1 MSEAWERLDAPLPV
15 QSLEWIRS
23 EMANKNLPPLIK
35 ASELGK
41 VEFMTTGIPELDAII
56 KPKGSKVP
64 GGFPVGRVSEI
75 YGLEG
80 VGKTSLTL
88 QAIAGMQ
95 KAGKKI
101 LFVDVENALNP
112 QRAEEFGVD
121 LDNLQLS
128 TETTVEGVTEIIVA
142 YLGQFDVIVVDS
154 IAAMIPRAE
163 FEGDSG
169 EAHMGL
175 KARLMG
181 QLTRKVVGPLSKAK
195 CALIFINQQRESLE
209 MFSAKYFTPG
219 GKAVPFATSLRI
231 ELKSPKKDKMVATVK
246 GEKTEVGK
254 IVTARVEKSKV
265 STPHV
270 EARFELLY

>member
-1 MSEAWERLDAPLPV
+1 MSEAWEQLDAPLPV

-23 EMANKNLPPLIK
+23 TMAEKKLPPLIK

-41 VEFMTTGIPELDAII
+41 VEFMTTGIPELDEII
-56 KPKGSKVP
+56 KPKGSKTP

-101 LFVDVENALNP
+101 LFIDVENALNP

-121 LDNLQLS
+121 LDNLELS
-128 TETTVEGVTEIIVA
+128 TEVTVEGITTILEA
-142 YLGQFDVIVVDS
+142 YIDKFDVIVIDS
-154 IAAMIPRAE
+154 LAAMIPRAE
-163 FEGDSG
+163 YEGDSG
-169 EAHMGL
+169 ESHMGL

-181 QLTRKVVGPLSKAK
+181 QLTRKVIGTLANAK

-231 ELKSPKKDKMVATVK
+231 ELQSPKKDRITQVVK
-246 GEKTEVGK
+246 GEKQTTGK
-254 IVTARVEKSKV
+254 WITAKVIKSKV
-265 STPHV
+265 STPDV
-270 EARFELLY
+270 EARFKLLY